1 MSKIKKI
8 IISFLFI
15 LLTFCSK
22 EEPRKAMFEL
32 YDTRELIGTWKIV
45 PSYSDKILF
54 EKNQKTYLVHENQ
67 KKEIY
72 ALEDARGLRLQ
83 YHPEDDSPFAYFL
96 FTEKTR
102 SIWGG
107 VLDNKIVRIIKEERI
122 PESILE

>member
-1 MSKIKKI
+1 
-8 IISFLFI
+8 
-15 LLTFCSK
+15 
-22 EEPRKAMFEL
+22 MFEL

-54 EKNQKTYLVHENQ
+54 EKNQKTFLIHANQ
-67 KKEIY
+67 KTEIY

-83 YHPEDDSPFAYFL
+83 FKPEDDNPFGYFL
-96 FTEKTR
+96 FTEKTK

-107 VLDNKIVRIIKEERI
+107 VLDNKIVRIVREERI